1 MKALSFEGNGLE
13 YFKIWIVNILLTIVT
28 IGLYYPWAKV
38 RNHRYFYANATLED
52 RNFEYHATGKQL
64 FIGYLIAMA
73 LFITYAIIQ
82 NISPVGSGIVFL
94 IFIAALPWIIWRSLK
109 FNMRV
114 TSFSNVRFSFD
125 GNLAAAYFNYL
136 LLPILLFL
144 SVYVG
149 PLLAA
154 FLFESVGGMIAAI
167 LVTVSLI
174 FAIYMFALMK
184 KKNTSYVVNN
194 TQYGNGQFST
204 NLQAGEFLKI
214 LLKAVGLFLLAGI
227 AYMILVGIIAM
238 VTGIGEGLLTLFG
251 NMENLQD
258 PEAMSESLQ
267 GSVVGLMAIVYIGF
281 IVISILVFSYSY
293 SRQRAYVFA
302 NSKLDDKIELAST
315 LKARPLAW
323 ISISNF
329 FVIIF
334 TLGLAIPWAKVRLTR
349 FVLENTQVDTSVGF
363 DSYVTQ
369 QEAEQSSLGEQIGD
383 AFDVDVGI
391 GI

>member
-1 MKALSFEGNGLE
+1 
-13 YFKIWIVNILLTIVT
+13 
-28 IGLYYPWAKV
+28 
-38 RNHRYFYANATLED
+38 
-52 RNFEYHATGKQL
+52 
-64 FIGYLIAMA
+64 
-73 LFITYAIIQ
+73 
-82 NISPVGSGIVFL
+82 
-94 IFIAALPWIIWRSLK
+94 
-109 FNMRV
+109 
-114 TSFSNVRFSFD
+114 
-125 GNLAAAYFNYL
+125 
-136 LLPILLFL
+136 
-144 SVYVG
+144 
-149 PLLAA
+149 
-154 FLFESVGGMIAAI
+154 
-167 LVTVSLI
+167 
-174 FAIYMFALMK
+174 
-184 KKNTSYVVNN
+184 
-194 TQYGNGQFST
+194 
-204 NLQAGEFLKI
+204 
-214 LLKAVGLFLLAGI
+214 
-227 AYMILVGIIAM
+227 
-238 VTGIGEGLLTLFG
+238 
-251 NMENLQD
+251 
-258 PEAMSESLQ
+258 
-267 GSVVGLMAIVYIGF
+267 MAIVYIGF